1 MKEIGIFKGSYFY
14 EKFLESFYKPSKKL
28 NLDLNGNKITKAL
41 FFHLF
46 KAMHSEWKM
55 RIKFERKV
63 KHALSGYFQDLIVFY
78 LNIALGEE
86 FETILEFTK
95 DKVRPD
101 ILIKYKEKYVF
112 AIEVKTNIGWDRQG
126 PQSHFK
132 ARIKSISENFKIPK
146 ESVVYVF
153 MSPLNVNKKFASIYW
168 DYEKSKPKEHPKEFP
183 YSNIYPL
190 FHIGPDPY
198 YWKYEKDFD
207 KNNQIK
213 NFKKNEILKRTEGN
227 IIYKFE
233 SVITKIKK
241 AAKNDIPKSTY

>member
-1 MKEIGIFKGSYFY
+1 M
-14 EKFLESFYKPSKKL
+14 ESFYTPSKKL

-63 KHALSGYFQDLIVFY
+63 KHSLSGYFQDLIAFY
-78 LNIALGEE
+78 LNIVLEDE

-101 ILIKYKEKYVF
+101 ILIKYKGKYIF
-112 AIEVKTNIGWDRQG
+112 AIEVKTTIGWNRQG
-126 PQSHFK
+126 PQNLFK
-132 ARIKSISENFKIPK
+132 ARIKEVSKIFKIPK
-146 ESVVYVF
+146 ENVIYIF

-190 FHIGPDPY
+190 FHKGPDPY

-213 NFKKNEILKRTEGN
+213 NFEKNEILKRAEEN
-227 IIYKFE
+227 IICKFE
-233 SVITKIKK
+233 SVITKVQT
-241 AAKNDIPKSTY
+241 AANNG

>member
-1 MKEIGIFKGSYFY
+1 MKEIEIFKGSYFY

-28 NLDLNGNKITKAL
+28 NLDLNGNKTTKAL

-55 RIKFERKV
+55 RIKFKRKV
-63 KHALSGYFQDLIVFY
+63 RHSLSDYFQNLIVFY

-86 FETILEFTK
+86 FETILAFTK

-126 PQSHFK
+126 PQNRFK
-132 ARIKSISENFKIPK
+132 TRIKSISENFKIPK
-146 ESVVYVF
+146 ENVIYVF
-153 MSPLNVNKKFASIYW
+153 ISPLNVNKEFESIFW
-168 DYEKSKPKEHPKEFP
+168 DYEKSKPKEHPKKFP

-198 YWKYEKDFD
+198 YWKYEKDFN

-233 SVITKIKK
+233 SVTTKIQK
-241 AAKNDIPKSTY
+241 ANIKRIY